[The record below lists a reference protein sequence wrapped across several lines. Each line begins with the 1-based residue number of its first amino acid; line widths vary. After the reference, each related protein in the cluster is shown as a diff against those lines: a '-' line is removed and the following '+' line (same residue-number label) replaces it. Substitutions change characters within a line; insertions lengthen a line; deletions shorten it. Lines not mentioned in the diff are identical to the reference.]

1 LNVNEPHKHF
11 RRWGNLLGAISAV
24 TQVSATQH
32 EKPRG
37 LKMTG
42 IEMKL
47 PGDIWESLFS
57 GVQRRLHALGSK
69 PRVSVALREPQN
81 ISEALSPP
89 LAGNLPFDARTAAL
103 ANALNADRGVR
114 ARAVHLVIVEQTLR
128 QGVAGGL
135 SAVPPDVLEKAIA
148 QLRGLSLFC
157 SSLELQRLCQSM
169 RVTRKAQTAIAD
181 VQRVTGN
188 AANRVL
194 IELPD
199 GGQATREFGAGRPPR
214 RSPEPPQSHPSE
226 RSSGE
231 DDNDDFPDTQ
241 AFDDHE
247 EILLPLPPTPPVD
260 RGAVM
265 GVGGLWR

>member
-1 LNVNEPHKHF
+1 
-11 RRWGNLLGAISAV
+11 
-24 TQVSATQH
+24 
-32 EKPRG
+32 
-37 LKMTG
+37 MTG

-47 PGDIWESLFS
+47 PGDIWEILFS

-81 ISEALSPP
+81 ISEALSLP
-89 LAGNLPFDARTAAL
+89 LAVNLPFDARTAAL

-135 SAVPPDVLEKAIA
+135 SAVPADVLDKAIA

-157 SSLELQRLCQSM
+157 SSLDLQRLCQSM
-169 RVTRKAQTAIAD
+169 HLTLKAQASVAD
-181 VQRVTGN
+181 DQRVTGDG
-188 AANRVL
+188 ANRVL

-199 GGQATREFGAGRPPR
+199 GRATTRDFEAGSSPC
-214 RSPEPPQSHPSE
+214 RSPEPPRPHPSE
-226 RSSGE
+226 RNSS
-231 DDNDDFPDTQ
+231 DDDDFPDTQ

-260 RGAVM
+260 RGPVM